1 MTIGP
6 IQGAPDVPEA
16 YEAPNGVEAA
26 LPGQVDDAGSRDPSS
41 TSVAG
46 AVANAMAQQ
55 AELES
60 DLMPQGGS
68 FGDPVNLPDYSGGP
82 L

>member
-6 IQGAPDVPEA
+6 LQGTPDVPDA

-41 TSVAG
+41 TTVEGSIT
-46 AVANAMAQQ
+46 NAMAQQ

-60 DLMPQGGS
+60 DLFAQGGTY
-68 FGDPVNLPDYSGGP
+68 GDEIPLPDYSGGP